1 LLSKL
6 RIIYGLM
13 ESKDKSRLLFISLI
27 SIANGIFSVIGIASI
42 LPFIGVISEPDL
54 INTQPEIIA
63 FKDFTGIESYRGII
77 LTFGSVSFL
86 LVLIG
91 NIVNGL
97 DIWIA
102 NLFGLL
108 KEQQLSQRL
117 LSIYLSADDQ
127 IFNRQKNAERAKY
140 ILADIDRVILDS
152 LFAMLEMFSGVVVA
166 LFIFLLLIVVDPMAT
181 LVISAAILIIYFSVY
196 GITSRRLDRL
206 GKEYADLETDIYEEV
221 LQALKLQREIKLAQK
236 QSFFIGHYSQAFA
249 KMVKNRLR
257 FELISLVPQGVI
269 EVVAYG
275 SILMLAIYFSLAQ
288 QSNYSA
294 ITLIGMYAFA
304 TYRMMPAISDIFDSF
319 EKIQFGSAILQR
331 LVSEFDPEPAAPN
344 DTLVSRWKTLTL
356 ENIGFT
362 YHGQTQPV
370 LNNINMNFIAG
381 QFYCIAGQTGCGKST
396 LLNIIAGL
404 YQTNSGNMKID
415 QKVTTL
421 YHNIAWQ
428 TALGYV
434 PTDVQLING
443 SLLENIMLC
452 EEDEAVDLQ
461 RVEEIAQTVAL
472 DETLAE
478 LSKGYHTRLGDGN
491 QNLSSGQMQK
501 VGLARALYRKPRLL
515 LLDESTDAFDLASE
529 KRILD
534 NLRQSFKTMTIIFVS
549 HRPSV
554 MSQAD
559 QVIDLQALKANSG

>member
-1 LLSKL
+1 
-6 RIIYGLM
+6 M

>member
-1 LLSKL
+1 MLSKL